1 MSSVLALA
9 AGATVG
15 AGLFLVALGLRRA
28 PRGPRPDRRGTH
40 QVVGDRRV
48 LQVAA
53 ATGVALVALLATGW
67 PVGSLLAGGITLSL
81 PSVFGGKAARAA
93 EIARVEAIATWAGQ
107 LRDMLSG
114 GSGLLET
121 IEASAGVAP
130 SPIRPQVERLALGMR
145 RGRLVEALRAFADE
159 VDDPMADLV
168 VASLVVAST
177 EQVGRLGE
185 LLGTL
190 AARTSEQAA
199 LRMRIDKDRASV
211 RTQVRGVVAVTLA
224 CIVGLT
230 VSDRGLLAAYDSA
243 EGQVVLAVIGACF
256 LAGFALLARL
266 ARPPQLAG
274 FSLAAPEPPSREPAS

>member
-1 MSSVLALA
+1 V
-9 AGATVG
+9 
-15 AGLFLVALGLRRA
+15 VA
-28 PRGPRPDRRGTH
+28 
-40 QVVGDRRV
+40 DRRV

-67 PVGSLLAGGITLSL
+67 PVGSLLAGGIMLSL

-145 RGRLVEALRAFADE
+145 RGRLVQALRAFADE

-190 AARTSEQAA
+190 AARTNEQAA

-256 LAGFALLARL
+256 LTGFALLARL
-266 ARPPQLAG
+266 ARPPHLAG
-274 FSLAAPEPPSREPAS
+274 FTLAAPEAPSWEAPS